1 MNGQHIAI
9 VVFSE
14 GGTTRAMA
22 QAIAEGSGGRVYDV
36 TALSAADWAAL
47 DAAGAIVMGTPTYMG
62 GTPARFA
69 EFIEVA
75 AERWDKGLWRDK
87 LAGGFTTAMHP
98 SGDKLNVLVNMSI
111 FAAQMGMIW
120 VGAAETGAPV
130 VTGNEGINAD
140 GSWLGVMGTQ
150 EAQLPERLSAGDLE
164 TARRYGLRLRR
175 ALNRWEGGAA
185 PASAR

>member
-14 GGTTRAMA
+14 GGATRAMA
-22 QAIAEGSGGRVYDV
+22 RAIAEGSGGRVYDV

-98 SGDKLNVLVNMSI
+98 SGDKLNVLVNMSV

-130 VTGNEGINAD
+130 VPGNEGINPD

-150 EAQLPERLSAGDLE
+150 EARLPERLSAGDLE
-164 TARRYGLRLRR
+164 TARRYGLRLRG
-175 ALNRWEGGAA
+175 ALDRWEGGAA
-185 PASAR
+185 PTSAG